1 MSELVSNGVHIYQ
14 FPTDDETV
22 ADINSTM
29 NVSSSKLLGEGRF
42 LQSLVW
48 MLWVLI
54 NMVKWM
60 LIKV

>member
-29 NVSSSKLLGEGRF
+29 NVSGFYQICGNHFTFIPVSDTLTY
-42 LQSLVW
+42 
-48 MLWVLI
+48 
-54 NMVKWM
+54 NA
-60 LIKV
+60 